1 MFKAQRQVE
10 GTGKLLSFA
19 VIVPLKRYFEE
30 NGAPERIRTSDRS
43 VRSRVLYPAELRAL
57 KKWRRGRDS
66 NPRYPF
72 KRYGSLAGNW
82 FQPLTHLSAESAYVT
97 LTF

>member
-66 NPRYPF
+66 NPRYQL
-72 KRYGSLAGNW
+72 RYGSLAGNW
-82 FQPLTHLSAESAYVT
+82 FQPLTHLSAESAYIT

>member
-30 NGAPERIRTSDRS
+30 NGAPERIHTMIMDCHAYITYMLCN
-43 VRSRVLYPAELRAL
+43 V
-57 KKWRRGRDS
+57 KK
-66 NPRYPF
+66 
-72 KRYGSLAGNW
+72 
-82 FQPLTHLSAESAYVT
+82 V
-97 LTF
+97 

>member
-1 MFKAQRQVE
+1 MVKNKHND
-10 GTGKLLSFA
+10 GLSDGS
-19 VIVPLKRYFEE
+19 VLSYNEKVLIKHHLIKE

-66 NPRYPF
+66 NPRYLYIGTVP
-72 KRYGSLAGNW
+72 
-82 FQPLTHLSAESAYVT
+82 
-97 LTF
+97 

>member
-30 NGAPERIRTSDRS
+30 NGAPEKRHLYILC
-43 VRSRVLYPAELRAL
+43 VLYC
-57 KKWRRGRDS
+57 
-66 NPRYPF
+66 
-72 KRYGSLAGNW
+72 
-82 FQPLTHLSAESAYVT
+82 PLHAYIP
-97 LTF
+97 LFYNILMYLL